1 MHASFHILT
10 LFQSE
15 PGVVKKAVEDAID
28 AGYRHIDGAHIY
40 GNEKEVGAGI
50 RNKIAE
56 GIVKREE
63 LFITSKVNIACK
75 NTLADLGLDY
85 LDLYLIHWP
94 FAFRD
99 NGELFPMKDGK
110 ADVVDVD
117 VTETWKGMEECV
129 KLGFAKSIGISN
141 FNSEQIK
148 KVVNSA
154 TIKPVTNQVECHPYL
169 NQKKLR
175 EFCKQHNI
183 VITAYSPLGNPG
195 SKFNAPGTPNILQDT
210 KLNELAKKH
219 GKSVAQIILRY
230 LIDVG
235 TVPIPKS
242 VTKTRIEE
250 NINVFDFKL
259 SPEELAYVDSI
270 DRNLRTCAFDTYVS
284 THTTSTSDNDTTFV
298 VRPKG
303 YCHKRASYADDGQQ
317 AEYSTILIEIGDST
331 LPGIRQRPRSFHRRT
346 YSDAYVELEEVENI
360 QTHSMRRMSEI
371 CASCGSRPRGSCIAQ
386 YNQLYFLEVE
396 IANKIRQ
403 QQHEPCQLEA
413 IARLKSILCCVNPYH
428 HIHSKISDVIAA
440 EDASTWQR
448 GERPRMVMMPI
459 KIGMGRDPNIYN
471 LSVAQKEVSAIL
483 MVKSRP

>member
-1 MHASFHILT
+1 
-10 LFQSE
+10 
-15 PGVVKKAVEDAID
+15 
-28 AGYRHIDGAHIY
+28 
-40 GNEKEVGAGI
+40 
-50 RNKIAE
+50 
-56 GIVKREE
+56 
-63 LFITSKVNIACK
+63 
-75 NTLADLGLDY
+75 
-85 LDLYLIHWP
+85 
-94 FAFRD
+94 
-99 NGELFPMKDGK
+99 MKDGK
-110 ADVVDVD
+110 ADVLDVD

-230 LIDVG
+230 LIDIG

-270 DRNLRTCAFDTYVS
+270 DRNLRTCAFDTV
-284 THTTSTSDNDTTFV
+284 
-298 VRPKG
+298 KG
-303 YCHKRASYADDGQQ
+303 
-317 AEYSTILIEIGDST
+317 
-331 LPGIRQRPRSFHRRT
+331 LPNYPF
-346 YSDAYVELEEVENI
+346 
-360 QTHSMRRMSEI
+360 
-371 CASCGSRPRGSCIAQ
+371 
-386 YNQLYFLEVE
+386 
-396 IANKIRQ
+396 
-403 QQHEPCQLEA
+403 A
-413 IARLKSILCCVNPYH
+413 IDY
-428 HIHSKISDVIAA
+428 
-440 EDASTWQR
+440 
-448 GERPRMVMMPI
+448 
-459 KIGMGRDPNIYN
+459 
-471 LSVAQKEVSAIL
+471 
-483 MVKSRP
+483 

>member
-1 MHASFHILT
+1 MVSRTVDAKMTIL
-10 LFQSE
+10 SCME
-15 PGVVKKAVEDAID
+15 K
-28 AGYRHIDGAHIY
+28 Y
-40 GNEKEVGAGI
+40 GN
-50 RNKIAE
+50 RP
-56 GIVKREE
+56 E
-63 LFITSKVNIACK
+63 LVPITIKLLKLARCACK

-270 DRNLRTCAFDTYVS
+270 DRNLRTCAFDTCDEKEADETFSPVLETVDVS
-284 THTTSTSDNDTTFV
+284 
-298 VRPKG
+298 P
-303 YCHKRASYADDGQQ
+303 
-317 AEYSTILIEIGDST
+317 L
-331 LPGIRQRPRSFHRRT
+331 
-346 YSDAYVELEEVENI
+346 
-360 QTHSMRRMSEI
+360 
-371 CASCGSRPRGSCIAQ
+371 
-386 YNQLYFLEVE
+386 
-396 IANKIRQ
+396 
-403 QQHEPCQLEA
+403 
-413 IARLKSILCCVNPYH
+413 
-428 HIHSKISDVIAA
+428 
-440 EDASTWQR
+440 
-448 GERPRMVMMPI
+448 
-459 KIGMGRDPNIYN
+459 
-471 LSVAQKEVSAIL
+471 
-483 MVKSRP
+483 